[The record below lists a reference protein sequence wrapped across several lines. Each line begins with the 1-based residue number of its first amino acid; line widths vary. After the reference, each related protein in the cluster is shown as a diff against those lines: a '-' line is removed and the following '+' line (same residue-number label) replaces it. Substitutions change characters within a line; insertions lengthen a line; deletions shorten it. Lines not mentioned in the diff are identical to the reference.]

1 MYFLTFTLLDRKS
14 FYTSTGYKTRTI
26 YNIKNQTFEQCKNFG
41 ESQRQRNL
49 VDFADLELL
58 VNFLCNFFTI

>member
-26 YNIKNQTFEQCKNFG
+26 YNTKNQTFEQCKNFG
-41 ESQRQRNL
+41 ES
-49 VDFADLELL
+49 
-58 VNFLCNFFTI
+58 